1 MDNKEILRR
10 LRMMDKLLLSLIEAF
25 EIKEEELHEQKKW
38 ARKGLSINPII
49 DRGYFRIVEYSGQSK
64 YIKVGKV
71 YKGSTY
77 CNEWRD
83 RIQGCINSPKAYFN
97 EGNATWVLARK
108 DEYNEQK

>member
-10 LRMMDKLLLSLIEAF
+10 LRMMDKLLLYLIEAF
-25 EIKEEELHEQKKW
+25 EIKEEELHEQKEW

-49 DRGYFRIVEYSGQSK
+49 DRGYFRIVEYRGKSK
-64 YIKVGKV
+64 HIKVGKV

-83 RIQGCINSPKAYFN
+83 RIQGYINSPKAYFN
-97 EGNATWVLARK
+97 ENNASWVLSSK